1 MTVHIEHCLLC
12 ASTDHRLFEKVSDSR
27 QDLEYRLC
35 MSCGLVFQSPRIS
48 DETLSG
54 FYESEYR
61 EMVQGEEGPS
71 EKDLRIQAGRAR
83 NLVEFSRSK
92 IDGIK
97 THLDIGSSSGALML
111 AFQKA
116 FGCEV
121 VGVEPGNAYRSFSQE
136 RGLQIVADLDELDEG
151 LKHSFDLVTMSHV
164 LEHVPDPLD
173 YLRHIRLEWLSPGG
187 YLLIE
192 VPNIFGHRAL
202 EFSHLTAF
210 SAASLRRLL
219 ERSGFELLAHEV
231 HGKPRSRLIPLYVM
245 ALGRVLVD
253 PLPEIRYRNGGR
265 IVPLRRKIGM
275 TWHRLASRLVP
286 SLAWLP
292 WPEFED

>member
-1 MTVHIEHCLLC
+1 MTVHIERCLLC
-12 ASTDHRLFEKVSDSR
+12 TSENHRFFESVHDGG

-48 DETLSG
+48 DEALSG
-54 FYESEYR
+54 FYESGYR
-61 EMVQGEEGPS
+61 ELVQGEEGPS

-92 IDGIK
+92 VEGIT
-97 THLDIGSSSGALML
+97 THLDIGSSGGALML
-111 AFQKA
+111 AFRNA
-116 FGCEV
+116 LECEV
-121 VGVEPGNAYRSFSQE
+121 VGVEPGRAYRTFSQE
-136 RGLQIVADLDELDEG
+136 RGLQIVADLNDLDEG
-151 LKHSFDLVTMSHV
+151 WKHGFDLVTMSHV
-164 LEHVPDPLD
+164 LEHVPDPVD
-173 YLRHIRLEWLSPGG
+173 YLRHIRLEWLSPRG

-192 VPNIFGHRAL
+192 VPNIFGHQAM

-219 ERSGFELLAHEV
+219 ERSSFELLALDV
-231 HGKPRSRLIPLYVM
+231 HGKPRSRLIPLYLT
-245 ALGRVLVD
+245 ALARVLVD
-253 PLPEIRYRNGGR
+253 PLPEIRYRNRGR

-275 TWHRLASRLVP
+275 IWHRVASRLVP

-292 WPEFED
+292 WPELED